1 MKKLLFIS
9 KLVLT
14 LSLLAWVIHSAG
26 ITSKEG
32 FDEFLDE
39 IKNANLKYVVAAFL
53 IIPVMDFVCTIKWY
67 FMVRAKDIVIGF
79 WRLMG
84 FYIVGRFFNLI
95 LPSSIG
101 GDLIR
106 IHFLGRHSNRYA
118 DAAAIVFLERLTG
131 LFTLIFYVFIALFIV
146 SKKFSSD
153 WLFIGVAI
161 AFIGLLFLMWI
172 LLNEHIFQR
181 LRNFACRIIPA
192 TDKIF
197 IKLEKMRK
205 SIHAMSKNKSVMTYA
220 FINSCLFYAA
230 AVVNSWV
237 TLLVFNVDVSF
248 ETMLLAVPI
257 IMFIMNIPVSIGNI
271 GIMEFAHVFV
281 LTRFGVSGVDAL
293 SLALLM
299 RIKMFV
305 SAGFGGLL
313 YIFMSSSIG
322 SREQI
327 ESRLEELEATKKE
340 S

>member
-1 MKKLLFIS
+1 MKKLFFIL

-32 FDEFLDE
+32 FNEFLDE
-39 IKNANLKYVVAAFL
+39 IKNANIKYVIAAFL

-153 WLFIGVAI
+153 WLFIGVVV
-161 AFIGLLFLMWI
+161 AFVGLLFLMWV
-172 LLNEHIFQR
+172 LLNEHIFLL
-181 LRNFACRIIPA
+181 LRNFVCRMIPSA
-192 TDKIF
+192 NKIF

-205 SIHAMSKNKSVMTYA
+205 SIHDLSKNKSVMVYA
-220 FINSCLFYAA
+220 FINSCLFYIA
-230 AVVNSWV
+230 AVINAWV
-237 TLLVFNVDVSF
+237 TLLVFNADVSF

-313 YIFMSSSIG
+313 YIFLSPSIG

-327 ESRLEELEATKKE
+327 ESRLEELEETKQE